1 MSPIHYLGDCLGK
14 FTNSLDPSLYASSQN
29 EIDMESH
36 CALEKSQWEKKFR
49 AFAQSLMWF

>member
-36 CALEKSQWEKKFR
+36 CALEKSQ
-49 AFAQSLMWF
+49 